1 MTSAKTEDAMGPLI
15 LGAGGQ
21 IGTAFRTL
29 WERGAWP
36 DRRRPL
42 WHRRQGNDFSWDMLA
57 GPAPR
62 DRRLSLA
69 RGVIVLAGGVSGGT
83 DPSQNAS
90 LACAAIDLAKR
101 EGLGPVLLC
110 SSQAVYGRAKGP
122 QGEGNTPH
130 PVSAYGQ
137 AKLEMEA
144 AVAGEDG
151 LCCLRIGNVAGSDT
165 LLRNAAL
172 GPVKLDQ
179 FPDGK
184 APRRCYIGPKSL
196 AASMLALIEAHLAG
210 QTLPSILNISAP
222 GEQEMADL
230 LTEAGAKW
238 SWVPAPDAALPSL
251 SLDLTLMNS
260 IAPLPEA
267 AGSAQSLLA
276 EARAAG
282 WGLAA

>member
-1 MTSAKTEDAMGPLI
+1 MTSATTVDAMGPLI
-15 LGAGGQ
+15 LGSGGQ

-36 DRRRPL
+36 DCRRPL
-42 WHRRQGNDFSWDMLA
+42 WHRRHGDDFSWDMLA

-62 DRRLSLA
+62 DPRLSLA
-69 RGVIVLAGGVSGGT
+69 RGVIVLTGGVSGGT
-83 DPSQNAS
+83 DPSQNTT
-90 LACAAIDLAKR
+90 LACAAIELAKR

-110 SSQAVYGRAKGP
+110 SSQAVYGRAEGP
-122 QGEGNTPH
+122 QGEGVTPH

-144 AVAGEDG
+144 AVAGQDG
-151 LCCLRIGNVAGSDT
+151 LCCLRIGNVAGTDM

-179 FPDGK
+179 FPDGRG
-184 APRRCYIGPKSL
+184 PRRCYIGPKSL
-196 AASMLALIEAHLAG
+196 ATTMLSLIEAHLAG
-210 QTLPSILNISAP
+210 QILPNILNVSAP
-222 GEQEMADL
+222 GERDMADL

-238 SWVPAPDAALPSL
+238 SWTPAPEAALPSL
-251 SLDLTLMNS
+251 SLDLSLMNS

-267 AGSAQSLLA
+267 SGSAQSLIA

-282 WGLAA
+282 WGLSS